1 MVLPPLHVFHTAPG
15 PAAMSHPDL
24 NGKCLAC
31 GNPHSP
37 GQCPLRD
44 IPVQHCQLCS
54 TAHLP
59 GINTC
64 PHLSSETQVNEM
76 LMAVNLS
83 PEIPALTADA
93 KQLLRERK
101 GEIKLKKKEVARR
114 RQASM
119 NNAPSANGY

>member
-1 MVLPPLHVFHTAPG
+1 
-15 PAAMSHPDL
+15 
-24 NGKCLAC
+24 
-31 GNPHSP
+31 
-37 GQCPLRD
+37 
-44 IPVQHCQLCS
+44 
-54 TAHLP
+54 
-59 GINTC
+59 
-64 PHLSSETQVNEM
+64 M